1 MTHEVQAHDLAG
13 HEAGISPEVIPA
25 NNQPDKE
32 HEMTDTK
39 TSFHMTGDM
48 NKLLL
53 ADIAELYFPEKTIN
67 EEALLTELVAERITS
82 DAWCVWWIARN
93 GDAGMNV
100 KSEQGKRALE
110 SLAAFHA
117 GWIGATK

>member
-1 MTHEVQAHDLAG
+1 MND
-13 HEAGISPEVIPA
+13 
-25 NNQPDKE
+25 
-32 HEMTDTK
+32 MK
-39 TSFHMTGDM
+39 TIFQITGDM
-48 NKLLL
+48 NKLLV
-53 ADIAELYFPEKTIN
+53 ADIAELQFPAKTLD
-67 EEALLTELVAERITS
+67 EEALLAERLAERLTS

-93 GDAGMNV
+93 GDAGMSV